1 MPWRPPHQRYVVLTP
16 KEVLAFCRENDVK
29 AVDLRF
35 MDFIGQWAHTTVP
48 VSKLTEATFADGVG
62 FDGSS
67 MRGWQR
73 VDESDMLLIPQT
85 ENCFLDPFNK
95 LPTLNLICNIVD
107 PITHEDYSR
116 DPRFIARKAVNFLS
130 STGVADAAYFLS
142 LIHI

>member
-1 MPWRPPHQRYVVLTP
+1 MTP
-16 KEVLAFCRENDVK
+16 KEVLAFCRENNVK

-48 VSKLTEATFADGVG
+48 VDKLTEAKFEDGVG

-85 ENCFLDPFNK
+85 QNCFLDPFTK

-116 DPRFIARKAVNFLS
+116 DPTVHRPQGRQLS
-130 STGVADAAYFLS
+130 QQHGRRGRGLLWFGGRVLCF
-142 LIHI
+142 